1 MSTRDKIK
9 VVRLAL
15 SMLGVPIF
23 IHLSYIKLYDDYVN
37 SYLILLVVLVLIL
50 DINDIVKELLGQS
63 NQMTTNI
70 LQLLSNQ
77 MTLNI
82 LPLCVLSGYT
92 LVEQLPTN
100 YNLFNSYCYGNKS
113 YKRCC

>member
-1 MSTRDKIK
+1 MNTSDKLK
-9 VVRLAL
+9 VVHLAL
-15 SMLGVPIF
+15 SMLGVPVF

-50 DINDIVKELLGQS
+50 DINDVVKELLAQS
-63 NQMTTNI
+63 NQMTLNI

-82 LPLCVLSGYT
+82 LPLCV
-92 LVEQLPTN
+92 
-100 YNLFNSYCYGNKS
+100 
-113 YKRCC
+113 

>member
-9 VVRLAL
+9 VVHLAL
-15 SMLGVPIF
+15 SMPGVPVF

-50 DINDIVKELLGQS
+50 DINDIVKELSGQS

-77 MTLNI
+77 MTINI
-82 LPLCVLSGYT
+82 LPLCVWLGCT
-92 LVEQLPTN
+92 LVEQLLTD
-100 YNLFNSYCYGNKS
+100 L
-113 YKRCC
+113 

>member
-1 MSTRDKIK
+1 MITNMRLSTRDRIK
-9 VVRLAL
+9 VVHLAL
-15 SMLGVPIF
+15 SMLGVPVF

-82 LPLCVLSGYT
+82 LPLCVVRMHIG
-92 LVEQLPTN
+92 
-100 YNLFNSYCYGNKS
+100 
-113 YKRCC
+113 